1 MKVKHAIAKSIKV
14 LGLCLMTGALTL
26 VVLWGCTTERGG
38 RGPVVEDARSRSSAG
53 ANVKKSTPART
64 QSAAKLVQTPV
75 EEGYYRVVRGDT
87 LFSIAFRY
95 GQDYRTLA
103 AQNGI
108 EAPYNITEGQLLKVG
123 KSAPSYSAVRTK
135 PQTAAPAAA
144 SSSSAAAAADK
155 RIIHVV
161 KKGETLSS
169 VGRQHNIAPSS
180 IVRINKLKAPYTL
193 IPGQILNVNPAAD
206 QAAYPQQ
213 AAAAPAAAS
222 VKQSAAPAAPDS
234 AARAERTEQDLL
246 KAKSN
251 LPAASAPAAAATSVA
266 AAAPAQASGSK
277 AQSKNES
284 KPQPQTQVQPQPKA
298 TESAAVSD
306 TAAAAPVVV
315 PGKTRKVGG
324 VQWMWPAKG
333 KVIKGFSSGE
343 HGNKGLD
350 ISGSRGQNILSAADG
365 QVVYAGNALRGYGNL
380 IIINHDNEYLSAY
393 AHNERLLVKEGAT
406 VKRGQ
411 VVATMGSTDADSVRL
426 HFEIRYR
433 GKSINPTGCLP
444 KQ

>member
-53 ANVKKSTPART
+53 ASVKKSAPART
-64 QSAAKLVQTPV
+64 QSAAKLVQAPV

-144 SSSSAAAAADK
+144 SSSAAAAADK

-213 AAAAPAAAS
+213 TAAAPAAAS
-222 VKQSAAPAAPDS
+222 VKERAAPAAPDS

-246 KAKSN
+246 KAKSSS
-251 LPAASAPAAAATSVA
+251 SATTAPVA
-266 AAAPAQASGSK
+266 AAAPAVAAASAQASGGK

-284 KPQPQTQVQPQPKA
+284 KTQPKA
-298 TESAAVSD
+298 AASAPKSADAAAAPVEES
-306 TAAAAPVVV
+306 AAPVVV

-324 VQWMWPAKG
+324 VQWMWPARG

-393 AHNERLLVKEGAT
+393 AHNERLLVKEGST